1 MDEINNF
8 LTKNDLTVSKLEKM
22 STSDASEIE
31 IGFFQTLFD
40 LTAEVISFP

>member
-8 LTKNDLTVSKLEKM
+8 LKEHDLTVSKLEKM

-31 IGFFQTLFD
+31 IVFFQTLFD